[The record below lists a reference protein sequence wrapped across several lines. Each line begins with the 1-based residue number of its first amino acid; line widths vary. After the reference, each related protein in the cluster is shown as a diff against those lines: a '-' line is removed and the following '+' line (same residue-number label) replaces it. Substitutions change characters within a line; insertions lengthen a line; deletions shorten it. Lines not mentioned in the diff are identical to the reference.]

1 LTGRADRDAGRYWQ
15 LDFIQSPSPDQHCV
29 MLYGQQGEIVGP
41 LTMSLAEAWIDHFDD
56 RRLAAAKV
64 RQAAN
69 LRHMP

>member
-1 LTGRADRDAGRYWQ
+1 
-15 LDFIQSPSPDQHCV
+15 
-29 MLYGQQGEIVGP
+29 MLYGEQGEIVGP

-69 LRHMP
+69 IYHQP